1 MATQLGLRDLVQGDS
16 ADKPM
21 NITIPPRMLPP
32 PKNSIEREE
41 RVRAYWMTEALDGYS
56 TLGTSWNLGLLR
68 PPLTKV
74 LPCNEDD
81 WECTEPMVDFLAFG
95 DFESPS
101 SFALYVSF
109 VTNELF
115 EVHHFLQ
122 QSFQTTT
129 PEECETWDR
138 EFRKVEGYLKEWRTR
153 NMGIAGPYASYVS
166 SPGRTI
172 RFDPTI
178 VLANTGYNM

>member
-1 MATQLGLRDLVQGDS
+1 MATQLGLRDMVQNENDS
-16 ADKPM
+16 QRF
-21 NITIPPRMLPP
+21 TVPPRMLPP
-32 PKNSIEREE
+32 PNNSIEREE

-56 TLGTSWNLGLLR
+56 TLGAAWNVHILR
-68 PPLTKV
+68 PPLTRV

-115 EVHHFLQ
+115 EVHQFLQ
-122 QSFQTTT
+122 QSLQTNT

-138 EFRKVEGYLKEWRTR
+138 EFRKVEGYLKDWRAR
-153 NMGIAGPYASYVS
+153 NLSITGPYASYMT
-166 SPGRTI
+166 SPGRTA

>member
-1 MATQLGLRDLVQGDS
+1 MATQLGLRDMVQGDTNS
-16 ADKPM
+16 QCFTA
-21 NITIPPRMLPP
+21 PPRMLPP
-32 PKNSIEREE
+32 PTDSIEREE

-56 TLGTSWNLGLLR
+56 TLGAAWNVHILR

-74 LPCNEDD
+74 LPCNDDD

-115 EVHHFLQ
+115 EVHQFLQ

-129 PEECETWDR
+129 SEECETWDR
-138 EFRKVEGYLKEWRTR
+138 EFRKVEGYLKEWRVR
-153 NMGIAGPYASYVS
+153 NLSIAGPYASYVT
-166 SPGRTI
+166 SPGRTV